1 MIIDAINA
9 MDAIEKKLGVAGEI
23 RQLKGFEIGHNSR
36 RWLTTDNINRD
47 CPLLTARNVPID
59 KKKKK
64 NIPQQRKQP
73 TIGYILP
80 LHSGIPTWFSSE
92 GTVELFNSNTKTS
105 LNKSTCTNVK
115 NILQNHKSKT
125 TTSWRVPLW

>member
-1 MIIDAINA
+1 MLKFNVISWLKGMIIDAINA
-9 MDAIEKKLGVAGEI
+9 MVTIEKKLGVAGEI
-23 RQLKGFEIGHNSR
+23 KQLERINTINLNTSIEDR
-36 RWLTTDNINRD
+36 MEMSCRWLTTDNINRD

-80 LHSGIPTWFSSE
+80 LHSGTPTWFSSE
-92 GTVELFNSNTKTS
+92 GAVKLFNSN
-105 LNKSTCTNVK
+105 
-115 NILQNHKSKT
+115 SKT
-125 TTSWRVPLW
+125 TLN